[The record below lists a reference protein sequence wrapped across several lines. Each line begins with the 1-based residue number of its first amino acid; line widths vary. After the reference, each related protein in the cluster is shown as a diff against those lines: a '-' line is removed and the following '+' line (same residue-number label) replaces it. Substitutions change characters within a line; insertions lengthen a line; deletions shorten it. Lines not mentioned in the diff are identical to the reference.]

1 MFYPYELYSL
11 QLMFY
16 PYELYS
22 LRLMFYR
29 YELYSLLVSSQCK
42 CTSAPS
48 DPGFSRDGSPGHT
61 NGTMPFFYTL
71 NVSLWLQHQSGQLQC
86 TPPGPPPPTP
96 TPPLLESLSISY
108 LRVSVHGAGVGELG
122 YGPVALSLFRTYND
136 QVQSLSRVRWL
147 NDVEGFDHSGRWGL
161 HDTLCSNW
169 VWPFNYW
176 YESFTRIIVAHLS
189 DWKLFH
195 YRHRRAVRRRERVLL
210 LSLLLFQHNRLQR
223 QTSVACGNEHCYSCR
238 KVKLTGF
245 FCPRRVTCVWR
256 WRTFHSARLDR
267 DSVPPVAQQSTDG
280 VSVGSIAW

>member
-1 MFYPYELYSL
+1 MFYRYELYSL
-11 QLMFY
+11 RLMFY
-16 PYELYS
+16 RYELYS

-61 NGTMPFFYTL
+61 NGTMPFFFFYTL
-71 NVSLWLQHQSGQLQC
+71 NVSLGLQHQSGQLQC
-86 TPPGPPPPTP
+86 TPP
-96 TPPLLESLSISY
+96 
-108 LRVSVHGAGVGELG
+108 
-122 YGPVALSLFRTYND
+122 
-136 QVQSLSRVRWL
+136 
-147 NDVEGFDHSGRWGL
+147 
-161 HDTLCSNW
+161 W

-176 YESFTRIIVAHLS
+176 YESFTHIIVAHLS
-189 DWKLFH
+189 DWQLFH
-195 YRHRRAVRRRERVLL
+195 YRHRSAVRRGERVLL
-210 LSLLLFQHNRLQR
+210 LSLLLFQHSRLQK

-280 VSVGSIAW
+280 VSVGFIAWQERQHNANKGNNRNEADTTAHTGERDREDKFNL